1 MDLEDEEVGA
11 PPTKRPN
18 SSLLGEAVYAMN
30 ALAGDPRLNAHYMEL
45 HKEGVAWRAASCFS
59 AQEYS
64 CAVCACFEFVKNSCT
79 MIYALVTCALFQAPS
94 SSRSLNRRT
103 YTPKVSSTRL
113 PKAPVCPLHFS
124 LRFAPFV

>member
-1 MDLEDEEVGA
+1 VDLEDEEGGA
-11 PPTKRPN
+11 NPAKRPN
-18 SSLLGEAVYAMN
+18 SSLLEKAVYAMN
-30 ALAGDPRLNAHYMEL
+30 ALAGDPRLNAHYIEL
-45 HKEGVAWRAASCFS
+45 HKEDVTWRAASCFS

-64 CAVCACFEFVKNSCT
+64 FAVCACFAFVNNSYT

-94 SSRSLNRRT
+94 SSRSLNRRP
-103 YTPKVSSTRL
+103 YKPKVSSTRL